1 MKVAILTSSR
11 ADYGI
16 YLPLL
21 KALKEDSFFELNII
35 VFGTHVSTKY
45 GNTIDRIFA
54 DGFDI
59 SLTVDSIPEDDSPV
73 SISKSMGVTMD
84 SFSAI
89 WDNNSFDLVIALG
102 DRYEMFAACA
112 SVLPFGLPIAHIH
125 GGETTLGAIDDAF
138 RNSITH
144 MATLHFTIANEYCK
158 RVIELKGSDKYVYNV
173 GALSIDNLKTLRL
186 LSKEK
191 FKEQFNIDLKIP
203 SILVTF
209 HPETVDFQ
217 MNKKYIG
224 ELISA
229 MWEFSDYQ
237 IVITMPNADTMGNMI
252 REKLIAFI
260 KHNKNAIGVESLG
273 TLGYLSCMKHCSFML
288 GNTSSGFVEAS
299 YFPKYVVNLGRR
311 QLGRLKT
318 ENIYNCQLKKNKII
332 EAVNNY
338 KTFKPTKPIDIYGD
352 GNAANKIIS
361 ILKSIKFE

>member
-1 MKVAILTSSR
+1 
-11 ADYGI
+11 
-16 YLPLL
+16 
-21 KALKEDSFFELNII
+21 
-35 VFGTHVSTKY
+35 
-45 GNTIDRIFA
+45 
-54 DGFDI
+54 
-59 SLTVDSIPEDDSPV
+59 
-73 SISKSMGVTMD
+73 
-84 SFSAI
+84 
-89 WDNNSFDLVIALG
+89 
-102 DRYEMFAACA
+102 MFAACA

-144 MATLHFTIANEYCK
+144 MATLHFTIANEYYR

-186 LSKEK
+186 LSIEE
-191 FKEQFNIDLKIP
+191 FNEQFNIDLKTP

-209 HPETVDFQ
+209 HPETVNFQ
-217 MNKKYIG
+217 MNERYIG
-224 ELISA
+224 ELIAA
-229 MWEFSDYQ
+229 MREFSDYQ

-252 REKLIAFI
+252 REKLIVFI
-260 KHNKNAIGVESLG
+260 KQNKNAIGVESLG

-338 KTFKPTKPIDIYGD
+338 KTFRSPKHIDIYGD
-352 GNAANKIIS
+352 GMAANKIIS
-361 ILKSIKFE
+361 ILKSIKFG